1 MEDKDKRF
9 TVKKET
15 GKGEDKVVTE
25 IELVVTKPTNKQL
38 LEAEKVYKTT
48 FRKALEEG
56 AMLRKKL
63 SLYMKDQEIWSDEQ
77 EKQYE
82 EVVKEINLMDYQLNK
97 GKDTEGKKLKLSKAK
112 EMALKLSD
120 KRVEFRDLIGERQEL
135 DHMTAEGQADTERF
149 SYIVYLCTKDFL
161 TQKPYY
167 SSYDDYQEKG
177 NEQETVEAAKHVGE
191 IVYEIDPEYENSL
204 TENKFLKRFKFANEK
219 NQLVDKEGGRIDR
232 EGNQVD
238 DEGYILNK
246 DGKRV
251 NVNDLPVLGE
261 KENVEEADFE
271 DDLGV
276 VIVEEKKTATRK
288 RTAKKIE

>member
-1 MEDKDKRF
+1 MEEKRI

-15 GKGEDKVVTE
+15 GEGKDKTEVE
-25 IELVVTKPTNKQL
+25 IELVITKPTNKQM
-38 LEAEKVYKTT
+38 LEAERVYKGS

-63 SLYMKDQEIWSDEQ
+63 GNYMTEQKIWTDEQ
-77 EKQYE
+77 EE
-82 EVVKEINLMDYQLNK
+82 EYNKVIKEINLLDYQLNK
-97 GKDTEGKKLKLSKAK
+97 GKDLDGEKLKLSRAK
-112 EMALKLSD
+112 EIALELQD

-149 SYIVYLCTKDFL
+149 SYLVYLCTKDFL

-167 SSYDDYQEKG
+167 SSYEDYQNKG
-177 NEQETVEAAKHVGE
+177 NEQEAIDASKTVGE
-191 IVYEIDPEYENSL
+191 IVYEIDEDYENTL
-204 TENKFLKRFKFANEK
+204 TENKFLQRFNFANEK
-219 NQLVDKEGGRIDR
+219 NQLIDKEGNRVDR
-232 EGNQVD
+232 EGNKVD
-238 DEGYILNK
+238 EEGYILNK

-251 NVNDLPVLGE
+251 NVNDLPVLE
-261 KENVEEADFE
+261 KNEKVEEADFE

-288 RTAKKIE
+288 RTVKKTE

>member
-15 GKGEDKVVTE
+15 GEGEDKVVTE

-135 DHMTAEGQADTERF
+135 DHMTAEGQAHTERF

-219 NQLVDKEGGRIDR
+219 NQLVDKEGGRVDR

>member
-25 IELVVTKPTNKQL
+25 IELFVTKPTNKQL

-82 EVVKEINLMDYQLNK
+82 DVVKEINLMDYQLNK

-112 EMALKLSD
+112 EMALELSD

-204 TENKFLKRFKFANEK
+204 TENKFLKRFNFANKE
-219 NQLVDKEGGRIDR
+219 NQLIDKEGNRIDR

-238 DEGYILNK
+238 KEGYILNE

-251 NVNDLPVLGE
+251 NVNDLPILEDSE
-261 KENVEEADFE
+261 KVDNADFE

-288 RTAKKIE
+288 RTVKKTE

>member
-1 MEDKDKRF
+1 MEDKRI

-15 GKGEDKVVTE
+15 GEGKDKVTTE
-25 IELVVTKPTNKQL
+25 TELLITKPTNKQM
-38 LEAEKVYKTT
+38 LEAERVYKGA

-63 SLYMKDQEIWSDEQ
+63 GNYMTEQKIWTDEQ
-77 EKQYE
+77 EE
-82 EVVKEINLMDYQLNK
+82 EYNKVIKEINLLDYQLNK
-97 GKDTEGKKLKLSKAK
+97 GKNLDGEKLKLSKAK
-112 EMALKLSD
+112 EIALELQD

-149 SYIVYLCTKDFL
+149 SYLVYLCTKDFL

-167 SSYDDYQEKG
+167 SSYEDYQNKG
-177 NEQETVEAAKHVGE
+177 NEQEAIEASKAVGE
-191 IVYEIDPEYENSL
+191 IVYEIDENYENTL
-204 TENKFLKRFKFANEK
+204 TENKFLKRFNFANKK
-219 NQLVDKEGGRIDR
+219 NQLIDKEGNRVDR
-232 EGNQVD
+232 DGNKVD
-238 DEGYILNK
+238 EEGYILNK

-251 NVNDLPVLGE
+251 NVNDLPVLEDNE
-261 KENVEEADFE
+261 KVDNADFE

-288 RTAKKIE
+288 RTVKKTE

>member
-1 MEDKDKRF
+1 MEDKRI

-15 GKGEDKVVTE
+15 GEGDDKVTTE
-25 IELVVTKPTNKQL
+25 TELVITKPTNKQM
-38 LEAEKVYKTT
+38 LEAERVYKGA

-63 SLYMKDQEIWSDEQ
+63 GNYMTEQKIWTDEQ
-77 EKQYE
+77 EE
-82 EVVKEINLMDYQLNK
+82 EYNKVIKEINLLDYQLNK
-97 GKDTEGKKLKLSKAK
+97 GKNLDGEKLKLSKAK
-112 EMALKLSD
+112 EIALELQD

-149 SYIVYLCTKDFL
+149 SYLVYLCTKDFL

-167 SSYDDYQEKG
+167 SSYEDYQNKG
-177 NEQETVEAAKHVGE
+177 NEQEAIDAAKTVGE
-191 IVYEIDPEYENSL
+191 IVYEIDENYENTL
-204 TENKFLKRFKFANEK
+204 TENKFLKRFNFANKK
-219 NQLVDKEGGRIDR
+219 NQLIDKEGNRVDR
-232 EGNQVD
+232 DGNKVD
-238 DEGYILNK
+238 EEGYILNK

-251 NVNDLPVLGE
+251 NVNDLPVLEDNE
-261 KENVEEADFE
+261 KVDNADFE

-288 RTAKKIE
+288 RTVKKTE

>member
-1 MEDKDKRF
+1 MEDKRI

-15 GKGEDKVVTE
+15 GEGDDKVITE
-25 IELVVTKPTNKQL
+25 TELLITKPTNKQM
-38 LEAEKVYKTT
+38 LEAERVYKGA

-63 SLYMKDQEIWSDEQ
+63 GNYMTEQKIWTDEQ
-77 EKQYE
+77 EE
-82 EVVKEINLMDYQLNK
+82 EYNKVIKEINLLDYQLNK
-97 GKDTEGKKLKLSKAK
+97 GKNLDGEKLKLSKAK
-112 EMALKLSD
+112 EIALELQD

-149 SYIVYLCTKDFL
+149 SYLVYLCTKDFL

-167 SSYDDYQEKG
+167 SSYEDYQNKG
-177 NEQETVEAAKHVGE
+177 NEQEAIDAAKTVGE
-191 IVYEIDPEYENSL
+191 IVYEIDENYENTL
-204 TENKFLKRFKFANEK
+204 TENKFLKRFNFANKK
-219 NQLVDKEGGRIDR
+219 NQLIDKDGNRVDRD
-232 EGNQVD
+232 GNKVD
-238 DEGYILNK
+238 EEGYILNK

-251 NVNDLPVLGE
+251 NVNDLPVLEDNE
-261 KENVEEADFE
+261 KVDNADFE

-288 RTAKKIE
+288 RTVKKTE

>member
-1 MEDKDKRF
+1 MEDKRI

-15 GKGEDKVVTE
+15 GEGDDKVITE
-25 IELVVTKPTNKQL
+25 TELLITKPTNKQM
-38 LEAEKVYKTT
+38 LEAERVYKGA

-63 SLYMKDQEIWSDEQ
+63 GNYMTEQKIWTDEQ
-77 EKQYE
+77 EE
-82 EVVKEINLMDYQLNK
+82 EYNKVIKEINLLDYQLNK
-97 GKDTEGKKLKLSKAK
+97 GKNLDGEKLKLSKAK
-112 EMALKLSD
+112 EIALELQD

-149 SYIVYLCTKDFL
+149 SYLVYLCTKDFL

-167 SSYDDYQEKG
+167 SSYEDYQNKG
-177 NEQETVEAAKHVGE
+177 NEQEAIEASKAVGE
-191 IVYEIDPEYENSL
+191 IVYEIDENYENTL
-204 TENKFLKRFKFANEK
+204 TENKFLKRFNFANKK
-219 NQLVDKEGGRIDR
+219 NQLIDEDGNRVDRD
-232 EGNQVD
+232 GNKVD
-238 DEGYILNK
+238 EEGYILNK

-251 NVNDLPVLGE
+251 NVNDLPVLEDNE
-261 KENVEEADFE
+261 KVDNADFE

-288 RTAKKIE
+288 RTVKKTE

>member
-1 MEDKDKRF
+1 MEDKRI

-15 GKGEDKVVTE
+15 GEGDDKVVTE
-25 IELVVTKPTNKQL
+25 TELLITKPTNKQM
-38 LEAEKVYKTT
+38 LEAERVYKGA

-63 SLYMKDQEIWSDEQ
+63 GNYMTEQKIWTDEQ
-77 EKQYE
+77 EE
-82 EVVKEINLMDYQLNK
+82 EYNKVIKEINLLDYQLNK
-97 GKDTEGKKLKLSKAK
+97 GKNLDGEKLKLSKAK
-112 EMALKLSD
+112 EIALELQD

-149 SYIVYLCTKDFL
+149 SYLVYLCTKDFL

-167 SSYDDYQEKG
+167 SSYEDYQNKG
-177 NEQETVEAAKHVGE
+177 NEQEAIDAAKTVGE
-191 IVYEIDPEYENSL
+191 IVYEIDENYENTL
-204 TENKFLKRFKFANEK
+204 TENKFLKRFNFANKK
-219 NQLVDKEGGRIDR
+219 NQLIDKEGNRVDR
-232 EGNQVD
+232 DGNKVD
-238 DEGYILNK
+238 EEGYILNK

-251 NVNDLPVLGE
+251 NVNDLPILEDNE
-261 KENVEEADFE
+261 KVDNADFE

-288 RTAKKIE
+288 RTVKKTE

>member
-1 MEDKDKRF
+1 MEDKRI

-15 GKGEDKVVTE
+15 GEGKDKTKTE
-25 IELVVTKPTNKQL
+25 IELVVTKPTNKQM
-38 LEAEKVYKTT
+38 LEAERVYKGA

-63 SLYMKDQEIWSDEQ
+63 GNYMTEQKIWTDEQ
-77 EKQYE
+77 EE
-82 EVVKEINLMDYQLNK
+82 EYNKFIKEINLLDYQLNK
-97 GKDTEGKKLKLSKAK
+97 GKNLDGEKLKLSKAK
-112 EMALKLSD
+112 EIALELQD

-149 SYIVYLCTKDFL
+149 SYLVYLCTKDFL

-167 SSYDDYQEKG
+167 SSYEDYQNKG
-177 NEQETVEAAKHVGE
+177 NEQEAIEASKAVGE
-191 IVYEIDPEYENSL
+191 IVYEIDENYENTL
-204 TENKFLKRFKFANEK
+204 TENKFLKRFNFANKK
-219 NQLVDKEGGRIDR
+219 NQLIDKEGNRVDR
-232 EGNQVD
+232 DGNKVD
-238 DEGYILNK
+238 EEGYILNK

-251 NVNDLPVLGE
+251 NVNDLPVLEDNE
-261 KENVEEADFE
+261 KVDNADFE

-288 RTAKKIE
+288 RTVKKTE

>member
-219 NQLVDKEGGRIDR
+219 NQLVDKEGCRVDR

>member
-1 MEDKDKRF
+1 MEDKRI

-15 GKGEDKVVTE
+15 GEGDDKVVTE
-25 IELVVTKPTNKQL
+25 TELLITKPTNKQM
-38 LEAEKVYKTT
+38 LEAERVYKGA

-63 SLYMKDQEIWSDEQ
+63 GNYMTEQKIWTDEQ
-77 EKQYE
+77 EE
-82 EVVKEINLMDYQLNK
+82 EYNKVIKEINLLDYQLNK
-97 GKDTEGKKLKLSKAK
+97 GKNLDGEKLKLSKAK
-112 EMALKLSD
+112 EIALELQD

-149 SYIVYLCTKDFL
+149 SYLVYLCTKDFL

-167 SSYDDYQEKG
+167 SSYEDYQNKG
-177 NEQETVEAAKHVGE
+177 NEQEAIDAAKTVGE
-191 IVYEIDPEYENSL
+191 IVYEIDENYENTL
-204 TENKFLKRFKFANEK
+204 TENKFLKRFNFSNKK
-219 NQLVDKEGGRIDR
+219 NQLIDKEGNRVDR
-232 EGNQVD
+232 DGNKVD
-238 DEGYILNK
+238 EEGYILNK

-251 NVNDLPVLGE
+251 NVNDLPILEDNE
-261 KENVEEADFE
+261 KVDNADFE

-288 RTAKKIE
+288 RTVKKTE